1 VSVIEALRS
10 PAFRRYLVGQF
21 LSVTCSW
28 SQVVALSWVVVDRDP
43 AALGWVVGLQ
53 FAPSLLLGPWFGTV
67 ADRHDRK
74 RIVMVCEAGLGL
86 IAVGYG
92 IAVDSER
99 PIPWIV
105 VLSALWGVV
114 NALDTPARQAM
125 VPALVPAEGVG
136 SASAL
141 SGSVLLLGMVTGSA
155 LGAALVAAAGPTVA
169 FAVNAASFLFD
180 VALLSTIRVRP
191 LPPTGRARRQLRDG
205 LDYVLRTTWL
215 RNPLVALGILR
226 TFAFTVPVS
235 VPLLI
240 SQAFA
245 GRSTLIGAAF
255 TAVTVGGL
263 AGAVVAAIRGAPSPR
278 SLVRAATLMAASMV
292 GTAIAPTIPVVL
304 AGLTGLGFAWSLF
317 VTSTVAIVQTAEPA
331 LLGRAMSWL
340 AFVLVGG
347 AAAGGP
353 LVGGLA
359 ALAGPRAPFL
369 LGAAAAVAAG
379 VVAAP
384 RTAAAVLLPLPPTRA
399 RGQ

>member
-1 VSVIEALRS
+1 VNVIAALRS
-10 PAFRRYLVGQF
+10 PAFRRYLVGQL

-74 RIVMVCEAGLGL
+74 RIVMFCEAGLGL
-86 IAVGYG
+86 IAMGYAMAVAG
-92 IAVDSER
+92 DYPIA
-99 PIPWIV
+99 WIV
-105 VLSALWGVV
+105 MLSALWGVV

-125 VPALVPAEGVG
+125 VPALVSADGVG

-180 VALLSTIRVRP
+180 VALLATIRVTP
-191 LPPTGRARRQLRDG
+191 LAPTRRAPAPRALREG
-205 LDYVLRTTWL
+205 LDYVLRTPRL

-235 VPLLI
+235 VPLLA
-240 SQAFA
+240 SEAFA
-245 GRSTLIGAAF
+245 GGSALVGAAF

-263 AGAVVAAIRGAPSPR
+263 AGAVVAAIRGAPTER
-278 SLVRAATLMAASMV
+278 SLARAAVLMAASMV
-292 GTAIAPTIPVVL
+292 GTAIAPTVPVVL
-304 AGLTGLGFAWSLF
+304 AALIGIGFAWSLF
-317 VTSTVAIVQTAEPA
+317 VTSTVAVVQSRGAMNSCR
-331 LLGRAMSWL
+331 RA
-340 AFVLVGG
+340 
-347 AAAGGP
+347 
-353 LVGGLA
+353 
-359 ALAGPRAPFL
+359 
-369 LGAAAAVAAG
+369 
-379 VVAAP
+379 
-384 RTAAAVLLPLPPTRA
+384 
-399 RGQ
+399 